1 MIINS
6 YQFAKDAAI
15 ETSNLHFVPIT
26 ELDEFLMNEKNS
38 FSPEARHLCLQLKT
52 RIEEEVIANDYT
64 CFEDIKR
71 ARESQSIHKNL

>member
-1 MIINS
+1 
-6 YQFAKDAAI
+6 
-15 ETSNLHFVPIT
+15 
-26 ELDEFLMNEKNS
+26 MNEKNS

>member
-1 MIINS
+1 MLIRPSLFSDEFTIDDFINS

-38 FSPEARHLCLQLKT
+38 FLPKQGISVC
-52 RIEEEVIANDYT
+52 N
-64 CFEDIKR
+64 
-71 ARESQSIHKNL
+71 